1 MITTDALTKAYGSQ
15 RALDAVSLSLRPG
28 TVTGVVG
35 PNASGKTTL
44 MRLIAGLVAASSG
57 TIAFNGEVLTTDQRI
72 CWCSYAADGSDLGTN
87 RLSRV
92 VSYASLRPRWQAARL
107 AHLCE
112 RFAID
117 LRRPAHQLSTGQRS
131 LFAAALTLSS
141 GAPVLLLDESQ
152 ATMDVPTRYALYEE
166 ILEVAGRAE
175 QSILLSTHLVGEVET
190 IVEDVVVL
198 AAGSLV
204 IATDAEQLR
213 SRMTSLVGAPAAID
227 AALASLPGLMV
238 ISRRSLGPA
247 TAVVLEGHVDPAV
260 LSHLAQR
267 GITASPVP
275 FQDAFAHLVKEIKR

>member
-1 MITTDALTKAYGSQ
+1 MRCS
-15 RALDAVSLSLRPG
+15 
-28 TVTGVVG
+28 GV
-35 PNASGKTTL
+35 
-44 MRLIAGLVAASSG
+44 
-57 TIAFNGEVLTTDQRI
+57 
-72 CWCSYAADGSDLGTN
+72 
-87 RLSRV
+87 
-92 VSYASLRPRWQAARL
+92 
-107 AHLCE
+107 
-112 RFAID
+112 
-117 LRRPAHQLSTGQRS
+117 
-131 LFAAALTLSS
+131 
-141 GAPVLLLDESQ
+141 
-152 ATMDVPTRYALYEE
+152 
-166 ILEVAGRAE
+166 
-175 QSILLSTHLVGEVET
+175 
-190 IVEDVVVL
+190 